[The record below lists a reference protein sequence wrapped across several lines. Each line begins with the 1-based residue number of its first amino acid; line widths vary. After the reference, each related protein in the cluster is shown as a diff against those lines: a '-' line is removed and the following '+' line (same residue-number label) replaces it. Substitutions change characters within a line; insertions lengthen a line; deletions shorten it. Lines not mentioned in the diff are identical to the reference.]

1 MSAWKTG
8 TPKKKGWYLRDYRAM
23 QIATGYSGPPYSVD
37 LWDSGDWYVYDDK
50 CGTNDAVYQDLP
62 WKTIK

>member
-1 MSAWKTG
+1 
-8 TPKKKGWYLRDYRAM
+8 M
-23 QIATGYSGPPYSVD
+23 QVATGYSGPPYSVD

-62 WKTIK
+62 WRKIK